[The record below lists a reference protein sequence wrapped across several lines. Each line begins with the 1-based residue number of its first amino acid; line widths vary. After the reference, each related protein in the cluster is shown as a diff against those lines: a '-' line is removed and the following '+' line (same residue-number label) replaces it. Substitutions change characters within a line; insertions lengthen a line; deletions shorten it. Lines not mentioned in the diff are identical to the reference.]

1 MVWFVLSD
9 IPVHFLI
16 AMNVSKWVIKVIDK
30 IRRNF
35 MWRGRKEAN
44 GGHCLLAWPKVCRA
58 KELGGLGISDLK
70 SLGIALWAR
79 WPWLKKSEPD
89 KPWASLPLQVS

>member
-30 IRRNF
+30 IRRF
-35 MWRGRKEAN
+35 FYVKE
-44 GGHCLLAWPKVCRA
+44 
-58 KELGGLGISDLK
+58 E
-70 SLGIALWAR
+70 
-79 WPWLKKSEPD
+79 KK
-89 KPWASLPLQVS
+89 